1 MQQSQV
7 TPVRAWATVAILSAL
22 YVVSFVDRLV
32 LALLVE
38 PIKAELGVSDVQIG
52 LLIGTSFAIFYSLAG
67 LPIARIADT
76 GNRVLLITAGALLWG
91 LTTAGAAFADSF
103 AVLLILRIGVAFGEA
118 ALTPAAMSLMGDMFT
133 HEKRALPYSVYV
145 MIGVCGGSAAMLIGA
160 FVLEQVSGT
169 QFILPFLNGL
179 SPWRLTLFFV
189 GLPAVLLA
197 IAIPL
202 IVREPRRILAAGTS
216 EPLTREVIAH
226 LRDNRTTYLG
236 FFGVTAMVSIVNFSV
251 LAWFPSHLI
260 RSYGLPPATAGYLF
274 GIFGVVASIIGG
286 LLLPFCSRRMVA
298 GGRPDGHIR
307 VAIVAL
313 MISTPLLIA
322 ALLAP
327 SARWSIALVAVPL
340 VCQLGLGIL
349 LAAVAPLLAPGRVR
363 AQMVALYYLVISL
376 IGLGVGPL
384 LVAALSEALFPPA
397 QGIGRSLASVVLLFG
412 PVQLGLLF
420 WSRGAFGRSYR
431 TAAETERSAALA

>member
-7 TPVRAWATVAILSAL
+7 SPVRAWGTVAILSLL
-22 YVVSFVDRLV
+22 YVISFVDRLV

-38 PIKAELGVSDVQIG
+38 PIKAELGVSDLQIG
-52 LLIGTSFAIFYSLAG
+52 LLIGTSFAVFYSLAG

-91 LTTAGAAFADSF
+91 LTTAGAAFASSF
-103 AVLLILRIGVAFGEA
+103 AVLLLLRIGVAFGEA

-133 HEKRALPYSVYV
+133 HEKRALPYSIYV

-169 QFILPFLNGL
+169 QFMLPWLNGL

-197 IAIPL
+197 IATL
-202 IVREPRRILAAGTS
+202 LVVREPKRTTVAGTS
-216 EPLTREVIAH
+216 EPLTREVVVH

-251 LAWFPSHLI
+251 LAWFPTHLI

-274 GIFGVVASIIGG
+274 GILGVVASIAGG
-286 LLLPFCSRRMVA
+286 LMLPFFSRRLVA

-307 VAIVAL
+307 VAIAAL
-313 MISTPLLIA
+313 VISTPLLMA

-327 SARWSIALVAVPL
+327 SARWSIVLVALPL

-349 LAAVAPLLAPGRVR
+349 LAAVAPLLAPARVR
-363 AQMVALYYLVISL
+363 AQMVAIYYLVIGL
-376 IGLGVGPL
+376 IGLGLGPL

-397 QGIGRSLASVVLLFG
+397 QGIGRSLAGVVLLFG
-412 PVQLGLLF
+412 PLQLGLLF
-420 WSRGAFGRSYR
+420 WSRRAFGRSYQA
-431 TAAETERSAALA
+431 AAEIERAA